1 MVYSLHEKD
10 SILFLPTTP
19 QEIAALKWDTLDV
32 ILINGD
38 SYIDT
43 PYSGIA
49 MIGHVLLDAGYRV
62 GVIAQPALDSDVDIA
77 RLGIPRL
84 FWGVSSG
91 AVDSMVANY
100 TATLRKRRSDDFTPG
115 GENNRRPDR
124 AVIAYTNL
132 IKRYFK
138 SAAPIV
144 LGGIEA
150 SLRRVTHYDY
160 WSDRLRAPI
169 LFDSKADYLVYG
181 MGEKAILELAD
192 ALKNGKPTQAIRGLG
207 YLSHNVPEGYL
218 TLPSFEEVIADK
230 MKFIEMFHLFYRN
243 NDPITAKGLAQQKG
257 DRFYV
262 QNPPQPTLS
271 QSELDHVYALPFAR
285 DLHPYYSAQGAVK
298 ALETIRFSIPTH
310 RGCYG
315 ECNFCAIAVH
325 EGRTVSSRSE
335 ESILSEANA
344 FTQNARFKGI
354 IQDVSGP
361 TANMYALECS
371 KKLSSGACEHKR
383 CLFPEVCPVLKL
395 DHSRQTHLL
404 RKLREIPDVKR
415 VFVGSGI
422 RYDMVMADS
431 AHGLDY
437 LKEVTQYHTSGQMKI
452 APEHTDPAILHL
464 MGKPAI
470 TTLVNFKKAFD
481 QISHSV
487 GKEQYLTYYL
497 IAAYPGCSDREMKK
511 LREFTSEKLHISPE
525 QVQVFTPTPS
535 TYASVMYYTEINPF
549 TKEPLFVEKNLQRKE
564 KQKEIVTG
572 HFDNSLPA
580 HKKHAPYSIQQ
591 KRSFK

>member
-1 MVYSLHEKD
+1 MVYSLHEKE
-10 SILFLPTTP
+10 SILFLPTTS
-19 QEIAALKWDTLDV
+19 QEVAALKWDALDV

-49 MIGHVLLDAGYRV
+49 IIGHVLLDAGYRV
-62 GVIAQPALDSDVDIA
+62 GVIAQPALDSDADIA
-77 RLGIPRL
+77 RLGTPRL
-84 FWGVSSG
+84 FWGISSG

-138 SAAPIV
+138 SSVPIV

-169 LFDSKADYLVYG
+169 LFDSKADYLIYG
-181 MGEKAILELAD
+181 MGEKAILELAA
-192 ALKNGKPTQAIRGLG
+192 ALKNGNSPMNIRGLG
-207 YLSHNVPEGYL
+207 YLSHTVPEGYL
-218 TLPSFEEVIADK
+218 TLPSFEEVTADK
-230 MKFIEMFHLFYRN
+230 VKFIEMFHLFYRN

-257 DRFYV
+257 DRFYI

-271 QSELDHVYALPFAR
+271 QPELDHLYSLPFAR
-285 DLHPYYSAQGAVK
+285 DLHPYYAAHGNVK

-325 EGRTVSSRSE
+325 EGRTVASRSE
-335 ESILSEANA
+335 ESILNEARS
-344 FTQNARFKGI
+344 FTREPQFKGI

-371 KKLSSGACEHKR
+371 KKLNSGACEHKR
-383 CLFPEVCPVLKL
+383 CLFPEICPLLKL

-404 RKLREIPDVKR
+404 RQLREIPGIKR

-431 AHGLDY
+431 VHGLEY

-452 APEHTDPAILHL
+452 APEHTDPMVLRL
-464 MGKPAI
+464 MGKPAV
-470 TTLVNFKKAFD
+470 TSLVNFKKAFD
-481 QISHSV
+481 QISRSA

-511 LREFTSEKLHISPE
+511 LKNFASEKLHIAPE

-535 TYASVMYYTEINPF
+535 TYASVMYYTEMDPF
-549 TKEPLFVEKNLQRKE
+549 TKEALFVEKNLQRKE
-564 KQKEIVTG
+564 KQKEILTG
-572 HFDNSLPA
+572 PA
-580 HKKHAPYSIQQ
+580 DRRSSNHSIHHPAQQ
-591 KRSFK
+591 KRSIK

>member
-1 MVYSLHEKD
+1 M
-10 SILFLPTTP
+10 FLPTTS
-19 QEIAALKWDTLDV
+19 QEVAALKWDALDV

-49 MIGHVLLDAGYRV
+49 VIGHVLLDAGYRV
-62 GVIAQPALDSDVDIA
+62 GVIAQPALDSDADIA
-77 RLGIPRL
+77 RLGTPQL
-84 FWGVSSG
+84 FWGISSG

-138 SAAPIV
+138 SSVPIV

-169 LFDSKADYLVYG
+169 LFDSKADYLIYG
-181 MGEKAILELAD
+181 MGEKAILELAA
-192 ALKNGKPTQAIRGLG
+192 ALKNGNSPMNIRGLG
-207 YLSHNVPEGYL
+207 YLSHTVPEGYL
-218 TLPSFEEVIADK
+218 TLPSFEEVTADK
-230 MKFIEMFHLFYRN
+230 VKFIEMFHLFYRN

-257 DRFYV
+257 DRFYI

-271 QSELDHVYALPFAR
+271 QPELDHLYALPFAR
-285 DLHPYYSAQGAVK
+285 DLHPYYAAHGNVK

-325 EGRTVSSRSE
+325 EGRTVASRSE
-335 ESILSEANA
+335 ESILNEARS
-344 FTQNARFKGI
+344 FTREPQFKGI

-383 CLFPEVCPVLKL
+383 CLFPEICPLLKL

-404 RKLREIPDVKR
+404 RQLREIPGIKR

-431 AHGLDY
+431 VHGLEY

-452 APEHTDPAILHL
+452 APEHTDPMVLRL
-464 MGKPAI
+464 MGKPAV
-470 TTLVNFKKAFD
+470 TSLVNFKKAFD
-481 QISHSV
+481 QISRSA

-511 LREFTSEKLHISPE
+511 LKDFASEKLHIAPE

-535 TYASVMYYTEINPF
+535 TYASVMYYTEMDPF
-549 TKEPLFVEKNLQRKE
+549 TKEALFVEKNLQRKE
-564 KQKEIVTG
+564 KQKEILTG
-572 HFDNSLPA
+572 PA
-580 HKKHAPYSIQQ
+580 DRRSSNHSIHHPAQQ
-591 KRSFK
+591 KRSIK

>member
-1 MVYSLHEKD
+1 MVYSLHEKE

-19 QEIAALKWDTLDV
+19 QEVAALKWDALDI
-32 ILINGD
+32 ILVNGD

-77 RLGIPRL
+77 RLGTPRL
-84 FWGVSSG
+84 FWGISSG

-138 SAAPIV
+138 SSVPIV

-169 LFDSKADYLVYG
+169 LFDSKADYLIYG
-181 MGEKAILELAD
+181 MGEKAILELAA
-192 ALKNGKPTQAIRGLG
+192 ALKKGSSPLNIRGLG
-207 YLSHNVPEGYL
+207 YLSHAVPAGYL
-218 TLPSFEEVIADK
+218 TLPSFEEVTADK

-243 NDPITAKGLAQQKG
+243 NDPFTAKGLAQQKG
-257 DRFYV
+257 DRFYI

-271 QSELDHVYALPFAR
+271 QSELDHLYSLPFAR
-285 DLHPYYSAQGAVK
+285 DLHPYYATHGNVK

-325 EGRTVSSRSE
+325 EGRTVASRSE
-335 ESILSEANA
+335 ESILNEARS
-344 FTQNARFKGI
+344 FTQEPQFKGI

-371 KKLSSGACEHKR
+371 KKLNSGACEHKR
-383 CLFPEVCPVLKL
+383 CLFPEICPLLKL
-395 DHSRQTHLL
+395 DHSQQTHLL
-404 RKLREIPDVKR
+404 RQLREIPGVKR

-431 AHGLDY
+431 AHGLEY

-452 APEHTDPAILHL
+452 APEHTDPMVLRL
-464 MGKPAI
+464 MGKPPV
-470 TTLVNFKKAFD
+470 TSLVNFKKTFD
-481 QISHSV
+481 QISRSA

-511 LREFTSEKLHISPE
+511 LKDFASEKLHIAPE

-535 TYASVMYYTEINPF
+535 TYASVMYYTEMDPF

-564 KQKEIVTG
+564 KQKEILTG
-572 HFDNSLPA
+572 PA
-580 HKKHAPYSIQQ
+580 NHRPATHSIHHSAQQ
-591 KRSFK
+591 KRSTK